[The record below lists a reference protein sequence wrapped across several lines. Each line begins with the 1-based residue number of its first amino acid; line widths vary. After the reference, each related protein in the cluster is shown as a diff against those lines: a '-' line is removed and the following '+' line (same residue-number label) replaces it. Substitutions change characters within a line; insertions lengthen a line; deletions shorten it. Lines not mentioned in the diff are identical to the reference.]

1 MVQIIKRVM
10 QLRPVRAYMH
20 YTGNDGP
27 VYAQGMTLSAF
38 FSIFAGLFIAFAVF
52 MQVLGGNVELREV
65 IIESISGQIPGLI
78 QDADGNGVINP
89 NTLVE
94 SRAVD
99 IAGVVAA
106 VGIIMTATRWI
117 ATSRLGFRAMLGLPS
132 PLKNPVVLK
141 LTDLGVAIGIGLLV
155 LVSSSVL
162 AVTQA
167 FAQQLG
173 LGGFSWLVGF
183 VVQLALDTAI
193 VLLMYRWAG
202 QVRLP
207 IKYLFGSALLS
218 AGAFAVLKFFASML
232 FGSIANNPLLA
243 SIASVFVILIWLGF
257 VNQIYLISLAILAV
271 GRGDGSES
279 RLDAALEVQRER
291 SREKIAAD
299 KKAEEERLQR
309 VRDELAELKERDDP
323 RLAQLVLGKQQ
334 KKRRKK
340 AAK

>member
-1 MVQIIKRVM
+1 MQIIKRVM

-20 YTGNDGP
+20 YTSNDGP

-38 FSIFAGLFIAFAVF
+38 FSIFAGLFIAFAIF
-52 MQVLGGNVELREV
+52 MQVLGGNVELREMV
-65 IIESISGQIPGLI
+65 IESISSQIPGLI
-78 QDADGNGVINP
+78 DTGDGGVIDP
-89 NTLVE
+89 DTLVE

-99 IAGVVAA
+99 IAGIAAA

-279 RLDAALEVQRER
+279 RLDDALEVQRER